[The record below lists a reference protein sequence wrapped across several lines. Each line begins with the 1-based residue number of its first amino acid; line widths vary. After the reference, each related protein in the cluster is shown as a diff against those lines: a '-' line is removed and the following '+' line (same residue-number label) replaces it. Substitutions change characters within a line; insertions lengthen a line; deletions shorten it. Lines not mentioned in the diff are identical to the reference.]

1 MGNKGTVSSED
12 GKKDKRTKAR
22 ERDKGARQVN
32 SLDGKVLIELK
43 VEIFLRNRRILPFF
57 IPSITATV
65 IAL

>member
-1 MGNKGTVSSED
+1 M
-12 GKKDKRTKAR
+12 
-22 ERDKGARQVN
+22 N